1 MKNGNTVKSKSM
13 TGKVLTLLSPED
25 KRGLIGLLIFTIGI
39 SIMETVG
46 ISAIMPF
53 ISVAS
58 NYDLVETNKWF
69 HKAYTLLQFDSA
81 SRFVMVMGICL
92 IGFYFFRGITNL
104 VYMYMMNRY
113 SQGLA
118 YKLSVKL
125 FSNYIHLNYR
135 DFIKQDTS
143 ELTKKLVT
151 EMQFMAAFFNAVL
164 LLLSET
170 FIVLFIYGIL
180 LLVDFK
186 ITLVLTAFL
195 LFKAVVFLRTI
206 TKRMSKEGDRRNDSQ
221 NAYYKVIS
229 ETLKNLKIIRLTSSE
244 PVLEEKFSE
253 AGHGYMRSTVV
264 SAALSHIPR
273 LSLESVGFSILIG
286 IIVYVIW
293 SKGNPALVI
302 PTISMYAIALYRM
315 LPSVNRIMSSY
326 NNLQFYKQSLNL
338 VYNDFIL
345 PTEEYGDGPLAFNSK
360 VEIKNLSF
368 AYDKKDVIKNLDLT
382 IDKGDRI
389 ALIGP
394 SGSGKS
400 TIADILIGMYSNFDG
415 SITVDGTKVDSS
427 NLKTWR
433 KIVGYIPQS
442 MFLFD
447 SSAGENVAFGRQYDE
462 KRVHEALAKAD
473 LKDFLDTKEGSKTQ
487 VGESGVMLSGGQK
500 QRIAI
505 ARALYS
511 NPPILVLD
519 EATSALD
526 TATESRI
533 MDHLYNLNSDT
544 TLIVIAHRL
553 STIKACN
560 KIYKVDNGTITPVT
574 DINSYEQELTATQYG
589 ANHE

>member
-1 MKNGNTVKSKSM
+1 MKKKSM
-13 TGKVLTLLSPED
+13 TGKILTLLSPAD
-25 KRGLIGLLIFTIGI
+25 KRGLLGLLIFTIGI

-69 HKAYTLLQFDSA
+69 HKVYAMLQFDSA
-81 SRFVMVMGICL
+81 AQFVMTFGLCL
-92 IGFYFFRGITNL
+92 IGFYIFRGITNL
-104 VYMYMMNRY
+104 IYMYMMNRY

-118 YKLSVKL
+118 YKLAMKL
-125 FSNYIHLNYR
+125 FGNYIHLNYR
-135 DFIKQDTS
+135 DFIKQDTAD
-143 ELTKKLVT
+143 LTKKLVT
-151 EMQFMAAFFNAVL
+151 EMQFMATFFNAL
-164 LLLSET
+164 LMLLSES
-170 FIVLFIYGIL
+170 FIVVFIYGIL

-186 ITLVLTAFL
+186 ITLVLTGFL

-206 TKRMSKEGDRRNDSQ
+206 TKRMAKEGDRRNDSQ

-229 ETLKNLKIIRLTSSE
+229 ESLRNLKIIRLTSSE
-244 PVLEEKFSE
+244 PVLQKQFSE
-253 AGHGYMRSTVV
+253 AGYGYMRSTVM
-264 SAALSHIPR
+264 SASLSHVPR

-293 SKGNPALVI
+293 AKGNPALVI

-326 NNLQFYKQSLNL
+326 NNMQFYKQSLNL

-345 PTEEYGDGPLAFNSK
+345 PTETYGDGPLSFDSK

-368 AYDKKDVIKNLDLT
+368 AYDSKKVLKDLNLT
-382 IDKGDRI
+382 INKGDRI

-415 SITVDGTKVDSS
+415 TISVDGTKVDDS
-427 NLKTWR
+427 NLKSWR

-447 SSAGENVAFGRQYDE
+447 STAGENVAFGRQYDE
-462 KRVHEALAKAD
+462 KRVGEALSKAD
-473 LKDFLDTKEGSKTQ
+473 LKDFLDTKEGSQTP

-505 ARALYS
+505 ARALYG

-526 TATESRI
+526 NATESRI
-533 MDHLYNLNSDT
+533 MDHLYSMNEDT

-553 STIKACN
+553 STIRACN

-574 DINSYEQELTATQYG
+574 DINLYEQELTKTQPG
-589 ANHE
+589 ACDA